1 MAANDMKKVELE
13 IIALSHSVT
22 QTQNYAV
29 VLGELNGNRRL
40 PIVIGGFEAQAIA
53 VVLERMNPNR
63 PLTHDL
69 FKNAMSAFG
78 VDIKEVVINDLV
90 DGIFF
95 SKLICEKDGEI
106 IEIDSRTSD
115 ALAMAVRFN
124 CTVSTF
130 EFVMEQA
137 DIGVVVGQFVVLQPA
152 ACRLDAGQVEFG
164 GDFGSRLANPH
175 HIAVGPRPERQR
187 QRVNHDRFAGTG
199 LAGERGEAR
208 LEVQFQAIDDDKIA
222 DGQAAQHGSGG
233 SFVPVQFVAQHR
245 EIRVADRV
253 KQAQWF
259 GMGAHRHHVI
269 GGRIKVGLDVKINP
283 AVLSAQQ
290 FYPHLG
296 IGRDGNRP
304 V

>member
-13 IIALSHSVT
+13 IKALSHSVT

-137 DIGVVVGQFVVLQPA
+137 GVILEESEESLKKSTTKKIKSSQSYDRLSSEELQTMLTQVLTDEDYEKA
-152 ACRLDAGQVEFG
+152 A
-164 GDFGSRLANPH
+164 
-175 HIAVGPRPERQR
+175 
-187 QRVNHDRFAGTG
+187 
-199 LAGERGEAR
+199 
-208 LEVQFQAIDDDKIA
+208 KI
-222 DGQAAQHGSGG
+222 
-233 SFVPVQFVAQHR
+233 
-245 EIRVADRV
+245 
-253 KQAQWF
+253 
-259 GMGAHRHHVI
+259 
-269 GGRIKVGLDVKINP
+269 
-283 AVLSAQQ
+283 
-290 FYPHLG
+290 
-296 IGRDGNRP
+296 RDELNRRK
-304 V
+304 

>member
-1 MAANDMKKVELE
+1 MKKVELE

-137 DIGVVVGQFVVLQPA
+137 GVILEESEESLKKSTTKKIKSSQSYDRLSSEELQTMLAQVLTDEDYEKA
-152 ACRLDAGQVEFG
+152 A
-164 GDFGSRLANPH
+164 
-175 HIAVGPRPERQR
+175 
-187 QRVNHDRFAGTG
+187 
-199 LAGERGEAR
+199 
-208 LEVQFQAIDDDKIA
+208 KI
-222 DGQAAQHGSGG
+222 
-233 SFVPVQFVAQHR
+233 
-245 EIRVADRV
+245 
-253 KQAQWF
+253 
-259 GMGAHRHHVI
+259 
-269 GGRIKVGLDVKINP
+269 
-283 AVLSAQQ
+283 
-290 FYPHLG
+290 
-296 IGRDGNRP
+296 RDELNRRK
-304 V
+304 

>member
-106 IEIDSRTSD
+106 IEIYSRTSD
-115 ALAMAVRFN
+115 ALAMAVRFT

-137 DIGVVVGQFVVLQPA
+137 GVILEESEESLKKSTTKKIKSSQSYDRLSSEELQTMLTQVLTDEDYEKA
-152 ACRLDAGQVEFG
+152 A
-164 GDFGSRLANPH
+164 
-175 HIAVGPRPERQR
+175 
-187 QRVNHDRFAGTG
+187 
-199 LAGERGEAR
+199 
-208 LEVQFQAIDDDKIA
+208 KI
-222 DGQAAQHGSGG
+222 
-233 SFVPVQFVAQHR
+233 
-245 EIRVADRV
+245 
-253 KQAQWF
+253 
-259 GMGAHRHHVI
+259 
-269 GGRIKVGLDVKINP
+269 
-283 AVLSAQQ
+283 
-290 FYPHLG
+290 
-296 IGRDGNRP
+296 RDELNRRK
-304 V
+304 